1 MARTFNGSTRHREI
15 SRLGGLASHPT
26 KLRLGSYDLL
36 GEHNQFLAHLRYAR
50 ALIHMSTIFDYTD
63 IKELLT
69 RRQWSRCKHSP
80 LVIHMGH
87 GIYKRNEYEIDQ
99 IFLKQ
104 ND

>member
-1 MARTFNGSTRHREI
+1 MARTFNGGARHREI
-15 SRLGGLASHPT
+15 SRLGGQASHPT

-50 ALIHMSTIFDYTD
+50 ALICMSTIFDYTD

-69 RRQWSRCKHSP
+69 KRQWDRCKHSP
-80 LVIHMGH
+80 LVIHLGA
-87 GIYKRNEYEIDQ
+87 GIYKRNEYEIDK
-99 IFLKQ
+99 ILLKQ